1 MLGWIMTVLG
11 AGTTIYLMQRRTNI
25 GVIMLLD
32 ALFLAVGVRLPIGE
46 MGHAAL
52 RGIIDP
58 TTLTTLAILV
68 LIMIIEHTMRQKG
81 MITHLVEAVRD
92 LTGNTR
98 VASVALPAVLGLL
111 PSPGGARF
119 SCPMVEGIMGAEGSG
134 EERAYV
140 NYWYRHV
147 WMDAFVLYP
156 GLILAA
162 SLTGMSVLRL
172 FLWILPFMVI
182 HGLSG
187 YVVALRHIPA
197 TPIER
202 KRGRKEAGIALLR
215 AGAPILFIIVLYMAL
230 LPVTDYALQIAGL
243 VTVAGTFIYARCS
256 YREIWSA
263 VKAGFSLRY
272 IVMIVGVMVF
282 REILAASG
290 ITTDLVA
297 WIGERGFSPRWLYAI
312 LPFIGGFG
320 SGIMVSMVSLA
331 FPVLIPLGLSASLP
345 WVVAAVF
352 VFGNVGNMVTPL
364 HICGVVSTEY
374 FKADM
379 SKVYGKVIL
388 SEIPVLIAAAAV
400 LIFL

>member
-1 MLGWIMTVLG
+1 MLGWIMAALG
-11 AGTTIYLMQRRTNI
+11 VGATIYLMQRRVNI
-25 GVIMLLD
+25 GIIMLLD
-32 ALFLAVGVRLPIGE
+32 AVCLAVGVRLPLSEAGQ
-46 MGHAAL
+46 AAL
-52 RGIIDP
+52 KGLTDKI
-58 TTLTTLAILV
+58 TLTTLAILV
-68 LIMIIEHTMRQKG
+68 LIMMVEHTMRKKG
-81 MITHLVEAVRD
+81 MITSLVEAVRD

-98 VASVALPAVLGLL
+98 VASAVLPAVLGLL

-119 SCPMVEGIMGAEGSG
+119 SCPMVEGIMDAEGPA

-182 HGLSG
+182 HVISG
-187 YVVALRHIPA
+187 YVMVLRHIP
-197 TPIER
+197 TKPIER
-202 KRGRKEAGIALLR
+202 ISSKREAGRALLR
-215 AGAPILFIIVLYMAL
+215 AGAPIFFIIMLYMVL
-230 LPVTDYALQIAGL
+230 LPFTDYALQIAGF

-256 YREIWSA
+256 RAEITSA
-263 VKAGFSLRY
+263 VKAGFSLNY
-272 IVMIVGVMVF
+272 IIMILGVMVF
-282 REILAASG
+282 REVLAASG

-297 WIGERGFSPRWLYAI
+297 WIGERDISPRWLYAI
-312 LPFIGGFG
+312 LPLLGGFG
-320 SGIMVSMVSLA
+320 SGITVSMISLT
-331 FPVLIPLGLSASLP
+331 FPVLVPLGLSASIP

-352 VFGNVGNMVTPL
+352 VFGNMGNMITPL
-364 HICGVVSTEY
+364 HICGVVSSEY

-379 SKVYGKVIL
+379 AKVYGKVIL
-388 SEIPVLIAAAAV
+388 SEIPILIAAAAV

>member
-1 MLGWIMTVLG
+1 MIGWVMGALALSATV
-11 AGTTIYLMQRRTNI
+11 YMMRRKVNI
-25 GVIMLLD
+25 GIIMLFD
-32 ALFLAVGVRLPIGE
+32 AACLAIGARLPIGE
-46 MGHAAL
+46 IGRAAL
-52 RGIIDP
+52 TGAADEG
-58 TTLTTLAILV
+58 TLMLLAILI
-68 LIMIIEHTMRQKG
+68 LIMMVEHIMREKG
-81 MITHLVEAVRD
+81 MIRSLVDAVLD
-92 LTGNTR
+92 LTGNSRT
-98 VASVALPAVLGLL
+98 AALALPSVLGLL

-119 SCPMVEGIMGAEGSG
+119 SCPMVEGAMGTQGTG

-197 TPIER
+197 DPIER
-202 KRGRKEAGIALLR
+202 KRSKKEAGKALLK
-215 AGAPILFIIVLYMAL
+215 AGAPILFIILLYMAL
-230 LPVTDYALQIAGL
+230 LPFTGYALQIAGL
-243 VTVAGTFIYARCS
+243 ATVAGVFIYARCS
-256 YREIWSA
+256 RAEMWSA
-263 VKAGFSLRY
+263 LKAGFSLRY

-282 REILAASG
+282 REVLAASG
-290 ITTDLVA
+290 ITADMVA
-297 WIGERGFSPRWLYAI
+297 WIGEKGFSPRWLYAI
-312 LPFIGGFG
+312 LPFIGGLG
-320 SGIMVSMVSLA
+320 SGIMVSMVSLT
-331 FPVLIPLGLSASLP
+331 FPVLTPLGLSASIPL
-345 WVVAAVF
+345 VVAAVF
-352 VFGNVGNMVTPL
+352 VWGNVGNMITPL

-379 SKVYGKVIL
+379 AKVYGKVIL